1 MAHAD
6 NRLTEKKKMK
16 PNEQDELIELLN
28 KCWMTHDGMW
38 FYHCFQ
44 KFGIQQANKTN
55 KAAIQSLAPIEV
67 ARIKKFLG
75 MGKESIDT
83 FDAFIRFFKGASE
96 LFIPDFMN
104 AYMNFP
110 QKNTMH
116 WEFKPKQCFA
126 YKGMQRIGALDEYEC
141 GVIYRIECWIKSL
154 GISYEISPKVTT
166 CLMRD
171 SDFCYG
177 DFTLQIK

>member
-1 MAHAD
+1 MT
-6 NRLTEKKKMK
+6 RQEKT
-16 PNEQDELIELLN
+16 ELIDLLN
-28 KCWMTHDGMW
+28 KYWMTHDGMW

-44 KFGIQQANKTN
+44 EFGIQQANKMN

-75 MGKESIDT
+75 MKKEPVQT
-83 FDAFIRFFKGASE
+83 FDSFIRFFNGASE

-104 AYMNFP
+104 ASMNFTE
-110 QKNTMH
+110 KNKMH

-141 GVIYRIECWIKSL
+141 GVIYRIECWIRSL
-154 GISYEISPKVTT
+154 GIPYEVSPKVTT

-171 SDFCYG
+171 SDFCSG
-177 DFTLQIK
+177 DFTLYFK

>member
-1 MAHAD
+1 M
-6 NRLTEKKKMK
+6 RSV
-16 PNEQDELIELLN
+16 EQTELIDLLN

-44 KFGIQQANKTN
+44 EFGIQQANKTN

-75 MGKESIDT
+75 MEKESIDT
-83 FDAFIRFFKGASE
+83 FDRFIRFFNGASE

-104 AYMNFP
+104 AIMRFP
-110 QKNTMH
+110 RKNVLH
-116 WEFKPKQCFA
+116 WEFKPKECFA
-126 YKGMQRIGALDEYEC
+126 YKGMKRIGALDEYEC
-141 GVIYRIECWIKSL
+141 GVLYRIECWIRSL
-154 GISYEISPKVTT
+154 EITYEVDPRVTT

-171 SDFCYG
+171 SDFCSG
-177 DFTLQIK
+177 DFTVHFE